1 VTLGR
6 VHFLPA
12 HPTASVTSTL
22 SLHDALPI
30 LTDVETARRI
40 LAEEAGFSPAMVK
53 QEIDRY
59 TFRAPGQAG
68 SYFYGYSQLADLRV
82 ATELALGDKFDRI
95 AFNDFIVG
103 QGLLP
108 IGLLAQAVREK
119 FVPAM
124 LAK

>member
-1 VTLGR
+1 MSDL
-6 VHFLPA
+6 A
-12 HPTASVTSTL
+12 TAQ
-22 SLHDALPI
+22 
-30 LTDVETARRI
+30 RI
-40 LAEEAGFSPAMVK
+40 LEEDGFSPAMVK
-53 QEIDRY
+53 QEVDRY

-82 ATELALGDKFDRI
+82 ATELALGARFDRL

-108 IGLLAQAVREK
+108 LSLLGKAVREQ

-124 LAK
+124 LAR